1 MVPTSTDL
9 NPVSPEPEIGIH
21 RLVLNLE
28 ATKVVTGALVHVTV
42 VVTVVDLRA
51 MVDQQV
57 VTEVV

>member
-9 NPVSPEPEIGIH
+9 NPVSPEPEIGIL
-21 RLVLNLE
+21 RLALNLE
-28 ATKVVTGALVHVTV
+28 ATKEVTGALVRVTV

-51 MVDQQV
+51 MADQQV